1 MRGLIVKGI
10 GGFYYVKDMAGNIT
24 QSRARGIFKNEGM
37 MLYVG
42 DEVEYEMA
50 DDEDGII
57 TKIYERKNEFIRP
70 PIANVDTLAIVISAA
85 KPKANLYI
93 LDKFLVMAEKK
104 HTNVIICINKCDVAD
119 AVDIDRIA
127 DIYTGIYDVVKTSGK
142 DGQGIAELKKLTAGK
157 RVAFAGPSG
166 VGKSTLLNKLDENL
180 NLETGAI
187 SKKTKRGKHTTRH
200 VEIFETSFGA
210 LIYDTP
216 GFTSFD
222 IMDIDIRE
230 LADLYPDIARYKGFC
245 KFDDCI
251 HINEPD
257 CSVLKALEEGK
268 IKQSRFD
275 SYKKQIEEIK
285 GKNR

>member
-10 GGFYYVKDMAGNIT
+10 GGFYYVKSETGIIT
-24 QSRARGIFKNEGM
+24 QCRARGIFKNEGVM
-37 MLYVG
+37 IYVG

-57 TKIYERKNEFIRP
+57 TKIYDRKNEFIRP
-70 PIANVDTLAIVISAA
+70 PIANVDVLAIVISAA

-104 HTNVIICINKCDVAD
+104 HASIIICINKCDA
-119 AVDIDRIA
+119 A
-127 DIYTGIYDVVKTSGK
+127 DIEDIEKIANIYEGIYDVVRTSSK
-142 DGQGIAELKKLTAGK
+142 NGQGIEQLKKLIAGK

-166 VGKSTLLNKLDENL
+166 VGKSTLLNMLDNNL

-200 VEIFETSFGA
+200 VEIFEASFGA

-216 GFTSFD
+216 GFTSLD
-222 IMDIDIRE
+222 IMDVDMSE
-230 LADLYPDIARYKGFC
+230 LADLYPDIARYKGLC
-245 KFDDCI
+245 KYDDCI

-257 CSVLKALEEGK
+257 CSVLKALEEGT

-285 GKNR
+285 GKNK